1 MPIRDR
7 TSPLSERRSY
17 TPAEAG
23 PIRARNPHPLT
34 AAAAGHNSPKRRYI
48 GRWNRLSAS
57 PGRPIFARKTRPLPS
72 ASRSPTFSGRS
83 LPTLALRSKTRP
95 PVVARRRPR
104 PSTFSEK
111 VPIINKARP
120 ENRPAPLCRAGSPAS
135 ARSAPDPHPLLP
147 PVNDAGHPLRP
158 IASET
163 VRSAGTDRPRPN
175 ARRRRHRHRCRN
187 SMRKQSCPHS
197 L

>member
-1 MPIRDR
+1 MRNR

-34 AAAAGHNSPKRRYI
+34 AAAAGHNSSKRRYI
-48 GRWNRLSAS
+48 GRWNRLA
-57 PGRPIFARKTRPLPS
+57 PPPRPPTCPTKPPPRPSSSGP
-72 ASRSPTFSGRS
+72 PTFPGRS
-83 LPTLALRSKTRP
+83 LP
-95 PVVARRRPR
+95 PR
-104 PSTFSEK
+104 LPGAPRADGPAPSTFSEK

-163 VRSAGTDRPRPN
+163 VRSAETDRPRPN
-175 ARRRRHRHRCRN
+175 AR
-187 SMRKQSCPHS
+187 
-197 L
+197 

>member
-1 MPIRDR
+1 MRNR

-34 AAAAGHNSPKRRYI
+34 AAAAGHNSSKRRYI
-48 GRWNRLSAS
+48 GRWNRLSAP

-83 LPTLALRSKTRP
+83 LPTLVLRSSRDDGP
-95 PVVARRRPR
+95 A
-104 PSTFSEK
+104 PSTLSEK
-111 VPIINKARP
+111 VPIINKSRP

-163 VRSAGTDRPRPN
+163 VRSAETDRPRPN
-175 ARRRRHRHRCRN
+175 AR
-187 SMRKQSCPHS
+187 
-197 L
+197 